1 MFEIYGTGEEP
12 EFDYIEGSPKGPQ
25 HWGELKPEWA
35 ECKDGRSQ
43 SPIDILNKNVKI
55 ASKTGDL
62 RLNYKASNAIV
73 KNTGFS
79 IEVRT
84 YLISSATSIFMYTT
98 YFTYFI
104 FYTKFTIS

>member
-1 MFEIYGTGEEP
+1 MFEIYGIGEEP

-35 ECKDGRSQ
+35 ECKDGLSQ

-55 ASKTGDL
+55 ASIGDL
-62 RLNYKASNAIV
+62 RLNYKASNATV

-79 IEVRT
+79 MEVRT
-84 YLISSATSIFMYTT
+84 YLISSATSIIMYTT
-98 YFTYFI
+98 YCTHSI